1 MPEGVKYQII
11 NSYVKRKFGAKIKVA
26 RKSQINKNDDLVD
39 SFKKTS
45 I

>member
-1 MPEGVKYQII
+1 MPQGVNYQTIK
-11 NSYVKRKFGAKIKVA
+11 SYVKRKFGAKIKVA
-26 RKSQINKNDDLVD
+26 RKSHINKNDDLVD